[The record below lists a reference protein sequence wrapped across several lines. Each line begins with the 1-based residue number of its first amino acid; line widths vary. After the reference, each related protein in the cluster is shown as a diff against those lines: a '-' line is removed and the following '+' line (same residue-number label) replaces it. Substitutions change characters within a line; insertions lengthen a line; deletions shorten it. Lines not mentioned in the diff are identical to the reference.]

1 MCDDLTDELVAV
13 AADGVKG
20 EGEPHADDGAQEEA
34 HEDHLLLNIDLHRRP
49 DWNHQHLDFFS
60 KRSEY
65 QNPYGNLCIRCPL
78 HIHSCRFGQI
88 YYGSDLSIFYGSE
101 LL

>member
-49 DWNHQHLDFFS
+49 DRDHQHFL
-60 KRSEY
+60 
-65 QNPYGNLCIRCPL
+65 QNPHEINDKLYHLYT
-78 HIHSCRFGQI
+78 FQA
-88 YYGSDLSIFYGSE
+88 
-101 LL
+101 

>member
-1 MCDDLTDELVAV
+1 M

-49 DWNHQHLDFFS
+49 DRDHQHADFF
-60 KRSEY
+60 
-65 QNPYGNLCIRCPL
+65 
-78 HIHSCRFGQI
+78 
-88 YYGSDLSIFYGSE
+88 
-101 LL
+101 

>member
-1 MCDDLTDELVAV
+1 LLFLINYNPVEYRDRLRDKNRGLCNDLTDELVAV

-49 DWNHQHLDFFS
+49 DRDHHHFF
-60 KRSEY
+60 KRS
-65 QNPYGNLCIRCPL
+65 
-78 HIHSCRFGQI
+78 
-88 YYGSDLSIFYGSE
+88 
-101 LL
+101 

>member
-1 MCDDLTDELVAV
+1 MCDDLTDELVAM

-49 DWNHQHLDFFS
+49 DRDHQHLDFFLTIRLS
-60 KRSEY
+60 KSVR
-65 QNPYGNLCIRCPL
+65 
-78 HIHSCRFGQI
+78 
-88 YYGSDLSIFYGSE
+88 
-101 LL
+101 